1 MCTAHECVA
10 PSTLKG
16 NTNHDVLGVF
26 VVVPRHVALA
36 LPVRASHAL
45 PATVARRRAHQQ
57 LPVRGA
63 APHHSDT
70 IRWHG
75 GGRYRQAGK
84 ASTRPGMRDVGSAH
98 MQACCG
104 PHAGMLWS
112 VQRQHATQHPSC
124 TRNDLARKTMM
135 RDPARQQAKRCSLG
149 RRQAPRHRPV
159 AGDDAA
165 ARPLEVVV
173 EADLHLGQRHDV
185 RVLEQHKVLR
195 PVPVAPIPVYS
206 GGVPKRKAELSYFPA
221 KPQELP
227 HRIQKFEAFAKDR
240 T

>member
-1 MCTAHECVA
+1 MGRIKISVSLLCPHCTWALGEGGAGGSEVKGTRLGRHARNLSVRCGCDGSTKGEGLSRVCTAHECVA

-104 PHAGMLWS
+104 LCRGSTQHNTPPA
-112 VQRQHATQHPSC
+112 HATTS
-124 TRNDLARKTMM
+124 R
-135 RDPARQQAKRCSLG
+135 G
-149 RRQAPRHRPV
+149 RR
-159 AGDDAA
+159 
-165 ARPLEVVV
+165 
-173 EADLHLGQRHDV
+173 
-185 RVLEQHKVLR
+185 
-195 PVPVAPIPVYS
+195 
-206 GGVPKRKAELSYFPA
+206 
-221 KPQELP
+221 
-227 HRIQKFEAFAKDR
+227 
-240 T
+240 